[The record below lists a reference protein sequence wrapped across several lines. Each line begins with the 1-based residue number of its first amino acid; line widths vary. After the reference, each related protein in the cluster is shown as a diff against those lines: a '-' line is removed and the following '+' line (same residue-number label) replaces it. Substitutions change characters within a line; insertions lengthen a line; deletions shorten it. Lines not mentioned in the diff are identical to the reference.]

1 MELKKFN
8 KVLVANRG
16 EIAIRIFRACSELGI
31 KSVGI
36 YSKED
41 KYALFRTK
49 ADESYLIGE
58 DKGPIDA
65 YLDIDSIIDLAKRK
79 NVDAIHPGYGFLSEN
94 PDFVR
99 KCEENGI
106 TFIGPSADIMNM
118 MGDKINSKKIAKEV
132 EVPTIPGIEESV
144 KNYMDAKAIAKS
156 IGYPIM
162 LKASNGGGG
171 RGMRVVYKEEDLEI
185 EYETA
190 CSESKK
196 AFGKDIIFIE
206 KYIAHPKHIEV
217 QILGD
222 KYGNI
227 VHLYERDCSVQRRHQ
242 KIIEYAPA
250 FSLEDSIRERICS
263 DAIKIAKHVGYVNA
277 GTLEFLVDESGEHY
291 FIEMN
296 PRIQVEHTI
305 TEMITGIDIVQS
317 QILIAQGYRLDSDE
331 INIKSQDDIEI
342 RGYSIQCRITT
353 EDPKNKFMPDTGKIQ
368 VYRTGSG
375 FGIRL
380 DGGNGFTG
388 SNISPYY
395 DSLLVKT
402 ISWDRTFKGA
412 INKTIRSIKEFRVRG
427 VKTNIGFLVN
437 VLNNP
442 IFKEGR
448 CSTKFIDE
456 NPDLFDIRESKD
468 RGTKLLQFIGNV
480 VVNENKCEEKPSF
493 DKLYVPKC
501 NHKIETKEGSR
512 ELFNRLGKK
521 EYIENIKNEKKLLLT
536 DTTMR
541 DAHQS
546 LLATRLRTYDLLQ
559 VAEPTNQ
566 YMKDLFS
573 LEMWGG
579 ATYDVAYRFLKE
591 SPWIRLQK
599 LREKIPH
606 IMFQM
611 LFRASNGVGYKNYP
625 DNVVQEFIKESANQG
640 IDIFRIFDSLNWVEN
655 MKPSISAA
663 LETGK
668 IVEATMCYTGDILD
682 PSKTKYNLEY
692 YIRMAQ
698 ELESLG
704 ADIICIKD
712 MAGLLKPYAAYA
724 LVKELKQNV
733 NAPIH
738 LHTHDTSGNGIATCL
753 MASKAGVDIVDGAL
767 ETMAGLTSQP
777 SLNAIVEALKNTE
790 RDTKIDLYGFEEV
803 GSYYRDLRKVYEK
816 FESDLKNPCAEI
828 YKYEIPGGQYTNL
841 KPQADSLGLVNR
853 FDEVKVKYKEANDI
867 LGDIIKV
874 TPSSKVVGD
883 LAIFMTKNNL
893 TKDNIIEEGEKLSFP
908 DSVLDY
914 CRGMIGQP
922 EGGIPKDIQRVVLKG
937 EKAIDVRPGLLIP
950 KEDFGK
956 IKSYLDE
963 KFNMNTNIRNAL
975 SYALYPNV
983 YEDYLK
989 HLQAY
994 NDISKLESHVYFY
1007 GLNKGEEC
1015 EVEIEEGK
1023 VLTIKLTDIGD
1034 VKENG
1039 YRTVCFE
1046 LNGMI
1051 REVEIK
1057 DRNFSG
1063 NIKDIVK
1070 ADMNDPLQVGAS
1082 IPGKVVKILV
1092 KENDLVKQNQPL
1104 MIIEAMK
1111 METIIVSKIDGTIK
1125 SIKVAKDDLVGDK
1138 QLLMTMKD
1146 IASREEEQSNLL
1158 ATAEE

>member
-1 MELKKFN
+1 MLKKIN
-8 KVLVANRG
+8 KILVANRG

-31 KSVGI
+31 KSVCI

-41 KYALFRTK
+41 KYSLFRTK

-65 YLDIDSIIDLAKRK
+65 YLDIDAIIKLAKEK

-94 PDFVR
+94 PEFVR

-106 TFIGPSADIMNM
+106 IFIGPSADIMNM
-118 MGDKINSKKIAKEV
+118 MGDKINSKQIAKNV
-132 EVPTIPGIEESV
+132 SVPTIPGIDKPIKSIEE
-144 KNYMDAKAIAKS
+144 AKEIAS
-156 IGYPIM
+156 QIGYPIM

-171 RGMRVVYKEEDLEI
+171 RGMRVVYDENNLGI

-196 AFGKDIIFIE
+196 AFGEDIIFIE
-206 KYIAHPKHIEV
+206 KFIVNPKHIEV

-222 KYGNI
+222 MYGNI

-250 FSLEDSIRERICS
+250 FSLSTQLREKICKC
-263 DAIKIAKHVGYVNA
+263 AVKIAKHVGYVNA
-277 GTLEFLVDESGEHY
+277 GTLEFLVDENENFY

-296 PRIQVEHTI
+296 PRVQVEHTV

-317 QILIAQGYRLDSDE
+317 QILIAQGHRLDGEE
-331 INIKSQDDIEI
+331 INIKNQEDIQI

-353 EDPKNKFMPDTGKIQ
+353 EDPKNNFMPDTGKVQ

-388 SNISPYY
+388 STISPYY

-412 INKTIRSIKEFRVRG
+412 INKTIRSIKELRIRG
-427 VKTNIGFLVN
+427 VKTNVGFLIN
-437 VLNNP
+437 VLNNK
-442 IFKEGR
+442 IFADGK

-456 NPDLFDIRESKD
+456 NPDLFDIKESKD
-468 RGTKLLQFIGNV
+468 RGTKLLQFIGNTI
-480 VVNENKCEEKPSF
+480 VNENKCSKKPKF
-493 DKLYVPKC
+493 QTIYTPKLEDSIV
-501 NHKIETKEGSR
+501 NKEGSR
-512 ELFNRLGKK
+512 DLFNKLGKK
-521 EYIENIKNEKKLLLT
+521 KYIDTIKNEKKLLIT

-546 LLATRLRTYDLLQ
+546 LLATRLRSYDLLK
-559 VAEPTNQ
+559 VAKPTNE

-591 SPWIRLQK
+591 SPWLRLEK
-599 LREKIPH
+599 LREEIPN

-625 DNVVQEFIKESANQG
+625 DNVIKEFLKESSNKG

-655 MKPSISAA
+655 MKPSIYTA

-668 IVEATMCYTGDILD
+668 IVESTICYTGDILD
-682 PSKTKYNLEY
+682 PSKSKYNLEY
-692 YIRMAQ
+692 YINMAKQ
-698 ELESLG
+698 LEELGS
-704 ADIICIKD
+704 DIICIKD
-712 MAGLLKPYAAYA
+712 MAGLLKPYAAYK
-724 LVKELKQNV
+724 LIKELKLHV
-733 NAPIH
+733 DAPIH
-738 LHTHDTSGNGIATCL
+738 LHTHDTSGNGVATIL
-753 MASKAGVDIVDGAL
+753 MASEAGVDIVDTAL
-767 ETMAGLTSQP
+767 ETMSSLTSQP

-790 RDTKIDLYGFEEV
+790 RDTKIDLYGYEEL
-803 GSYYRDLRKVYEK
+803 GNYYKDLRKVYSK
-816 FESDLKNPCAEI
+816 FESDLNNPSAEI

-841 KPQADSLGLVNR
+841 KPQADSLGLSDK
-853 FDEVKVKYKEANDI
+853 FDQVKEKYKESNDI
-867 LGDIIKV
+867 LGNIIKV

-883 LAIFMTKNNL
+883 LAIFMVKNKLDKNNIL
-893 TKDNIIEEGEKLSFP
+893 IEGNNLAFP
-908 DSVLDY
+908 DSVVDY
-914 CRGMIGQP
+914 CKGMIGQP
-922 EGGIPKDIQRVVLKG
+922 EGGIPNDIQEIVLKG
-937 EKAIDVRPGLLIP
+937 DKPITTRPGTLI
-950 KEDFGK
+950 ENENFES
-956 IKSYLDE
+956 IKRYLDE
-963 KFNMNTNIRNAL
+963 KFKMDSNIRNIL
-975 SYALYPNV
+975 SYTLYPKV

-989 HLQAY
+989 HLQLY

-1007 GLNKGEEC
+1007 GLSTGEEC

-1023 VLTIKLTDIGD
+1023 VLTIKLIEIGD
-1034 VKENG
+1034 VKEDG
-1039 YRTVCFE
+1039 TRTLSFE
-1046 LNGMI
+1046 LNGMMRDI
-1051 REVEIK
+1051 EIK
-1057 DRNFSG
+1057 DNNYCS

-1070 ADMNDPLQVGAS
+1070 ADMNNPLQIGAS
-1082 IPGKVVKILV
+1082 IPGKVVKVLV
-1092 KENDLVKQNQPL
+1092 KENQSVKKNEPII
-1104 MIIEAMK
+1104 IIEAMK
-1111 METIIVSKIDGTIK
+1111 METVI
-1125 SIKVAKDDLVGDK
+1125 VAKTDGIIKDILVKQDELVKDK
-1138 QLLMTMKD
+1138 QLLVEMK
-1146 IASREEEQSNLL
+1146 
-1158 ATAEE
+1158 

>member
-1 MELKKFN
+1 MLNKIN

-41 KYALFRTK
+41 KYSLFRTK

-65 YLDIDSIIDLAKRK
+65 YLDMDSIIELAKK
-79 NVDAIHPGYGFLSEN
+79 KKVDAIHPGYGFLSEN
-94 PDFVR
+94 PEFVR

-106 TFIGPSADIMNM
+106 IFIGPSAKIMNM
-118 MGDKINSKKIAKEV
+118 MGDKINSKQIAKEAK
-132 EVPTIPGIEESV
+132 VPTIPGIDKPIKTVE
-144 KNYMDAKAIAKS
+144 DAKDIARK

-171 RGMRVVYKEEDLEI
+171 RGMRVVYDENNLKL

-196 AFGKDIIFIE
+196 AFGEDIIFIE
-206 KYIAHPKHIEV
+206 KYIPNPKHIEV

-222 KYGNI
+222 MHGNI

-250 FSLEDSIRERICS
+250 FSLSDNLREKICN
-263 DAIKIAKHVGYVNA
+263 DAVKIAKHVGYVNA
-277 GTLEFLVDESGEHY
+277 GTLEFLVDSNENFY

-296 PRIQVEHTI
+296 PRVQVEHTV

-317 QILIAQGYRLDSDE
+317 QILIAQGYKLEDE
-331 INIKSQDDIEI
+331 QINIKSQDDIEV

-353 EDPKNKFMPDTGKIQ
+353 EDPKNNFMPDTGKIQ

-388 SNISPYY
+388 STISPYY

-412 INKTIRSIKEFRVRG
+412 INKTIRSIKELRIRG
-427 VKTNIGFLVN
+427 VKTNVGFLIN

-442 IFKEGR
+442 IFTQGK

-456 NPDLFDIRESKD
+456 NPNLFDITESKD
-468 RGTKLLQFIGNV
+468 RGTKLLQFIGNTI
-480 VVNENKCEEKPSF
+480 VNENKCIEKPQLQSIYTP
-493 DKLYVPKC
+493 KL
-501 NHKIETKEGSR
+501 NESITLNEGSR
-512 ELFNRLGKK
+512 DLFKKLGKEK
-521 EYIENIKNEKKLLLT
+521 YIESVKNEKKLLLT

-546 LLATRLRTYDLLQ
+546 LLATRLRSYDLLK
-559 VAEPTNQ
+559 VAKPTNE

-591 SPWIRLQK
+591 SPWVRLEK
-599 LREKIPH
+599 LREEIPN

-625 DNVVQEFIKESANQG
+625 DNVIKEFLKESANKG

-655 MKPSISAA
+655 MKPSIYTA

-668 IVEATMCYTGDILD
+668 IVESTICYTGDILD
-682 PSKTKYNLEY
+682 TSKSKYNLEY
-692 YIRMAQ
+692 YINMAKKLE
-698 ELESLG
+698 ELGS
-704 ADIICIKD
+704 DIICIKD
-712 MAGLLKPYAAYA
+712 MAGLLKPYAAYK
-724 LVKELKQNV
+724 LVKELKENV
-733 NAPIH
+733 NTPIH
-738 LHTHDTSGNGIATCL
+738 LHTHDTSGNGVATCL
-753 MASKAGVDIVDGAL
+753 MASEAGVDIVDTSL
-767 ETMAGLTSQP
+767 ETMSGLTSQP
-777 SLNAIVEALKNTE
+777 SLNSIIEALRNTE
-790 RDTKIDLYGFEEV
+790 RDTKINLYGYEEL
-803 GSYYRDLRKVYEK
+803 GSYYKDLRKVYSK
-816 FESDLKNPCAEI
+816 FESDLKNPSAEI

-841 KPQADSLGLVNR
+841 KPQADSLGLSDK
-853 FDEVKVKYKEANDI
+853 FDQVKEKYKESNDI

-883 LAIFMTKNNL
+883 LAIFMVKNQLN
-893 TKDNIIEEGEKLSFP
+893 KENILVEGKNLSFP
-908 DSVLDY
+908 DSVVDY

-922 EGGIPKDIQRVVLKG
+922 EGGIPKNIQDIVLKG
-937 EKAIDVRPGLLIP
+937 ETPIIARPGTLIP
-950 KEDFGK
+950 NEDFK
-956 IKSYLDE
+956 NIKNHLDS
-963 KFNMNTNIRNAL
+963 KFNINSNIRNLL
-975 SYALYPNV
+975 SYTLYPKV

-989 HLQAY
+989 HLQLY

-1007 GLNKGEEC
+1007 GLAIGEEC

-1023 VLTIKLTDIGD
+1023 VLTIKLIELGD
-1034 VKENG
+1034 TKPNG
-1039 YRTVCFE
+1039 TKTLSFE
-1046 LNGMI
+1046 LNGMMRDI
-1051 REVEIK
+1051 EIN
-1057 DRNFSG
+1057 DSNYEG
-1063 NIKDIVK
+1063 NIKDIIR
-1070 ADMNDPLQVGAS
+1070 ADMNNPLQIGAS
-1082 IPGKVVKILV
+1082 IPGKVVKVLV
-1092 KENDLVKQNQPL
+1092 EKNQEVIKNHPL
-1104 MIIEAMK
+1104 IIIEAMK
-1111 METIIVSKIDGTIK
+1111 METVIVSKTDGTIK
-1125 SIKVAKDDLVGDK
+1125 SIHVSQDEVVKDK
-1138 QLLMTMKD
+1138 QLLIEMK
-1146 IASREEEQSNLL
+1146 
-1158 ATAEE
+1158 

>member
-1 MELKKFN
+1 MYIKPKKFN

-65 YLDIDSIIDLAKRK
+65 YLDIDGIIHLAKKK

-94 PDFVR
+94 PEFVR
-99 KCEENGI
+99 KCEENDI
-106 TFIGPSADIMNM
+106 VFIGPSADIMNM
-118 MGDKINSKKIAKEV
+118 MGDKINSKKIATEV
-132 EVPTIPGIEESV
+132 NVPTIPGINHPIRDYEEA
-144 KNYMDAKAIAKS
+144 KNIARE

-171 RGMRVVYKEEDLEI
+171 RGMRIVYEEGSLEI
-185 EYETA
+185 EYQTA

-206 KYIAHPKHIEV
+206 KYISNPKHIEV
-217 QILGD
+217 QVLGD
-222 KYGNI
+222 RYGNI
-227 VHLYERDCSVQRRHQ
+227 VHLHERDCSVQRRHQ

-250 FSLEDSIRERICS
+250 FSLEEDIRKRICD
-263 DAIKIAKHVGYVNA
+263 DAVKIAKHVGYINA
-277 GTLEFLVDESGEHY
+277 GTLEFLVDDTGNYY

-296 PRIQVEHTI
+296 PRIQVEHTV

-317 QILIAQGYRLDSDE
+317 QILIAQGYSLDSKE
-331 INIKSQDDIEI
+331 VNIKSQEDIQI

-353 EDPKNKFMPDTGKIQ
+353 EDPKNNFMPDTGKIQ

-402 ISWDRTFKGA
+402 ISWDRTFVGA
-412 INKTIRSIKEFRVRG
+412 INKTIRSIKELRIRG
-427 VKTNIGFLVN
+427 VKTNIGFLIN
-437 VLNNP
+437 VLNSP
-442 IFKEGR
+442 IFKEGK

-456 NPDLFDIRESKD
+456 NPNLFKIAESKD

-480 VVNENKCEEKPSF
+480 MINENKCEEKKSF
-493 DKLYVPKC
+493 DEIYMPKY
-501 NHKIETKEGSR
+501 NKGNLITDGSR
-512 ELFNRLGKK
+512 DLFNKLGK
-521 EYIENIKNEKKLLLT
+521 EQYIEKIKNEKKLLLT

-546 LLATRLRTYDLLQ
+546 LLATRFRTYDLIK
-559 VAEPTNQ
+559 VAEATNQ

-599 LREKIPH
+599 LREKIPN

-625 DNVVQEFIKESANQG
+625 DNVVEEFIKQSAEQG
-640 IDIFRIFDSLNWVEN
+640 IDIFRISDSLNWIEN
-655 MKPSISAA
+655 MKPSINAA

-668 IVEATMCYTGDILD
+668 IVEGSMCYTGDILD
-682 PSKTKYNLEY
+682 TSKSKYNLEY

-698 ELESLG
+698 QLESLG
-704 ADIICIKD
+704 VDIICIKD
-712 MAGLLKPYAAYA
+712 MAGLLKPYAAYK
-724 LVKELKQNV
+724 LVSELKKNV
-733 NAPIH
+733 SLPIH

-753 MASKAGVDIVDGAL
+753 MASEAGVDIVDGAL

-777 SLNAIVEALKNTE
+777 SLNAIVESLKSTE
-790 RDTKIDLYGFEEV
+790 RDTQIDLYGFNEI
-803 GSYYRDLRKVYEK
+803 GNYYKDLRKLYEK
-816 FESDLKNPCAEI
+816 FESDLKNPCTEI

-841 KPQADSLGLVNR
+841 KPQADSLGLVNK
-853 FDEVKVKYKEANDI
+853 FSDVKEKYKEANDI

-893 TKDNIIEEGEKLSFP
+893 TRDNILKEGEKLSFP
-908 DSVLDY
+908 DSVVDY
-914 CRGMIGQP
+914 CRGTIGQP
-922 EGGIPKDIQRVVLKG
+922 EGGIPKDIQQVVLKG
-937 EKAIDVRPGLLIP
+937 EKPIDLRPGLLIQD
-950 KEDFGK
+950 EDFYK
-956 IKSYLDE
+956 IKIYLDN
-963 KFNMNTNIRNAL
+963 KFNMNSNMRNIL
-975 SYALYPNV
+975 SYAMYPSV

-989 HLQAY
+989 HLQEY
-994 NDISKLESHVYFY
+994 NDISKLESHIYFY
-1007 GLNKGEEC
+1007 GLKKGEEC

-1023 VLTIKLTDIGD
+1023 ILTIKLIDID
-1034 VKENG
+1034 DTKENG
-1039 YRTVCFE
+1039 YRTVTFE

-1051 REVEIK
+1051 REVEIRDK
-1057 DRNFSG
+1057 NYCG

-1070 ADMNDPLQVGAS
+1070 ADMNNPLQVGAS

-1092 KENDLVKQNQPL
+1092 QENDVVKQNQPL
-1104 MIIEAMK
+1104 IIIEAMK
-1111 METIIVSKIDGTIK
+1111 METIIVAKSDGKIK
-1125 SIKVAKDDLVGDK
+1125 SIKVSQDEIVSDK
-1138 QLLMTMKD
+1138 QLLLVM
-1146 IASREEEQSNLL
+1146 E
-1158 ATAEE
+1158 

>member
-1 MELKKFN
+1 MYIKPKKFN

-65 YLDIDSIIDLAKRK
+65 YLDIDGIIDLAKKK

-94 PDFVR
+94 PEFVR
-99 KCEENGI
+99 KCEENDI
-106 TFIGPSADIMNM
+106 VFIGPSADIMNM
-118 MGDKINSKKIAKEV
+118 MGDKINSKKIATEV
-132 EVPTIPGIEESV
+132 NVPTIPGINHPIRDYEEA
-144 KNYMDAKAIAKS
+144 KNIARK

-171 RGMRVVYKEEDLEI
+171 RGMRIVYEEGSLEI
-185 EYETA
+185 EYQTA

-206 KYIAHPKHIEV
+206 KYISNPKHIEV
-217 QILGD
+217 QVLGD
-222 KYGNI
+222 RYGNI

-250 FSLEDSIRERICS
+250 FSLEEDIRKRICD
-263 DAIKIAKHVGYVNA
+263 DAVKIAKHVGYINA
-277 GTLEFLVDESGEHY
+277 GTLEFLVDDTGNYY

-296 PRIQVEHTI
+296 PRIQVEHTV

-317 QILIAQGYRLDSDE
+317 QILIAQGYSLDSKE
-331 INIKSQDDIEI
+331 VNIKSQEDIQI

-353 EDPKNKFMPDTGKIQ
+353 EDPKNNFMPDTGKIQ

-402 ISWDRTFKGA
+402 ISWDRTFVGA
-412 INKTIRSIKEFRVRG
+412 INKTIRSIKELRIRG
-427 VKTNIGFLVN
+427 VKTNIGFLIN

-442 IFKEGR
+442 IFKEGK

-456 NPDLFDIRESKD
+456 NPNLFKIAESKD

-480 VVNENKCEEKPSF
+480 MINENKCEEKKSF
-493 DKLYVPKC
+493 DEIYMPKY
-501 NHKIETKEGSR
+501 NKGNLITDGSR
-512 ELFNRLGKK
+512 DLFNKLGK
-521 EYIENIKNEKKLLLT
+521 EQYIEKIKNEKKLLLT

-546 LLATRLRTYDLLQ
+546 LLATRFRTYDLIK
-559 VAEPTNQ
+559 VAEATNQ
-566 YMKDLFS
+566 YMKNLFS

-599 LREKIPH
+599 LREKIPN

-625 DNVVQEFIKESANQG
+625 DNVVEEFIKQSAEQG
-640 IDIFRIFDSLNWVEN
+640 IDIFRIFDSLNWIEN
-655 MKPSISAA
+655 MKPSINAA

-668 IVEATMCYTGDILD
+668 IVEGSMCYTGDILD
-682 PSKTKYNLEY
+682 TSKSKYNLDY

-704 ADIICIKD
+704 VDIICIKD
-712 MAGLLKPYAAYA
+712 MAGLLKPYAAYK
-724 LVKELKQNV
+724 LVSELKKTV
-733 NAPIH
+733 SLPIH

-753 MASKAGVDIVDGAL
+753 MASEAGVDMVDGAL

-777 SLNAIVEALKNTE
+777 SLNAIVESLKSTE
-790 RDTKIDLYGFEEV
+790 RDTHIDLYGFNEI
-803 GSYYRDLRKVYEK
+803 GNYYKDLRKLYEK
-816 FESDLKNPCAEI
+816 FESDLKNPCTEI
-828 YKYEIPGGQYTNL
+828 YRYEIPGGQYTNL
-841 KPQADSLGLVNR
+841 KPQADSLGLVNK
-853 FDEVKVKYKEANDI
+853 FSDVKEKYKEANDI

-893 TKDNIIEEGEKLSFP
+893 TRDNILKEGENLSFP
-908 DSVLDY
+908 DSVVDY
-914 CRGMIGQP
+914 CKGMIGQP
-922 EGGIPKDIQRVVLKG
+922 EGGIPKDIQQVVLKG
-937 EKAIDVRPGLLIP
+937 EKPIDLRPGLLIQD
-950 KEDFGK
+950 EDFYK
-956 IKSYLDE
+956 IKIYLDN
-963 KFNMNTNIRNAL
+963 KFNMNSNMRNIL
-975 SYALYPNV
+975 SYAMYPSV

-989 HLQAY
+989 HLQEY
-994 NDISKLESHVYFY
+994 NDISKLESHIYFY
-1007 GLNKGEEC
+1007 GLKKGEEC

-1023 VLTIKLTDIGD
+1023 ILTIKLIDID
-1034 VKENG
+1034 DTKENG
-1039 YRTVCFE
+1039 YRTVTFE

-1051 REVEIK
+1051 REVEIRDK
-1057 DRNFSG
+1057 NYCG

-1070 ADMNDPLQVGAS
+1070 ADMNNPLQIGAS

-1092 KENDLVKQNQPL
+1092 QENDVVKQNQPL
-1104 MIIEAMK
+1104 IIIEAMK
-1111 METIIVSKIDGTIK
+1111 METIIVAKSDGKIK
-1125 SIKVAKDDLVGDK
+1125 SIKVSQDEIVSDK
-1138 QLLMTMKD
+1138 QLLLVM
-1146 IASREEEQSNLL
+1146 E
-1158 ATAEE
+1158 

>member
-1 MELKKFN
+1 MLKKIN
-8 KVLVANRG
+8 KILVANRG

-41 KYALFRTK
+41 KYSLFRTK

-65 YLDIDSIIDLAKRK
+65 YLDIDGIIELAKSK

-94 PDFVR
+94 PEFVK

-106 TFIGPSADIMNM
+106 IFIGPSAEIMNM
-118 MGDKINSKKIAKEV
+118 MGDKINSKQIAKQAD
-132 EVPTIPGIEESV
+132 VPTIPGVDESIKSIE
-144 KNYMDAKAIAKS
+144 KAKEIANK

-171 RGMRVVYKEEDLEI
+171 RGMRIVYSEDSLNI

-190 CSESKK
+190 CSESRK
-196 AFGKDIIFIE
+196 AFGEDIIFIE
-206 KYIAHPKHIEV
+206 KYIPNPKHIEV

-222 KYGNI
+222 KFGNI

-250 FSLEDSIRERICS
+250 FSLSDKLREQICTN
-263 DAIKIAKHVGYVNA
+263 AVKIAKHVGYVNA
-277 GTLEFLVDESGEHY
+277 GTLEFLVDENENFY

-296 PRIQVEHTI
+296 PRVQVEHTV

-317 QILIAQGYRLDSDE
+317 QILIAQGFKLEDE
-331 INIKSQDDIEI
+331 PINIKSQEDIQV

-353 EDPKNKFMPDTGKIQ
+353 EDPKNNFMPDTGKIQ

-388 SNISPYY
+388 STISPYY

-412 INKTIRSIKEFRVRG
+412 INKTVRSIKELRIRG

-442 IFKEGR
+442 IFSQGN

-456 NPDLFDIRESKD
+456 NPDLFEIKESKD
-468 RGTKLLQFIGNV
+468 RGTKLLQFIGNTI
-480 VVNENKCEEKPSF
+480 VNENKCSEKPEFQTIYNPKSSNTFSPNEGSKILF
-493 DKLYVPKC
+493 DKL
-501 NHKIETKEGSR
+501 
-512 ELFNRLGKK
+512 GKK
-521 EYIENIKNEKKLLLT
+521 DYLESIKKEKKLLLT

-546 LLATRLRTYDLLQ
+546 LLATRLRSYDLLKVSQ
-559 VAEPTNQ
+559 QTSEH
-566 YMKDLFS
+566 MKDLFS

-591 SPWIRLQK
+591 SPWVRLEK
-599 LREKIPH
+599 LREEIPN

-625 DNVVQEFIKESANQG
+625 DNVIKEFLKESANKG
-640 IDIFRIFDSLNWVEN
+640 IDVFRIFDSLNWVEN
-655 MKPSISAA
+655 MKPSIYTA

-668 IVEATMCYTGDILD
+668 IVESTICYTGDILD
-682 PSKTKYNLEY
+682 PNKTKYNLEY
-692 YIRMAQ
+692 YINMARQ
-698 ELESLG
+698 LEELGS
-704 ADIICIKD
+704 DIICIKD
-712 MAGLLKPYAAYA
+712 MAGLLKPYAAYTLIKA
-724 LVKELKQNV
+724 LKENV
-733 NAPIH
+733 NTPIH
-738 LHTHDTSGNGIATCL
+738 LHTHDTSGNGVATCL
-753 MASKAGVDIVDGAL
+753 MASEAGVDIVDGAL

-777 SLNAIVEALKNTE
+777 SLNSIVEALKNTE
-790 RDTKIDLYGFEEV
+790 RDTKIDLYGFEEL
-803 GSYYRDLRKVYEK
+803 GNYYKDLRNVYSK
-816 FESDLKNPCAEI
+816 FESDLKNPSAEI

-841 KPQADSLGLVNR
+841 KPQADSLGLSDK
-853 FDEVKVKYKEANDI
+853 FDQVKEKYKESNEI

-883 LAIFMTKNNL
+883 LAIFMVKNKL
-893 TKDNIIEEGEKLSFP
+893 DKDNIVSEGKNLSFP
-908 DSVLDY
+908 DSVVDY

-922 EGGIPKDIQRVVLKG
+922 EGGIPKDIQKVVLKG
-937 EKAIDVRPGLLIP
+937 EAPITVRPGELIP
-950 KEDFGK
+950 SEDFESVK
-956 IKSYLDE
+956 TYLDE
-963 KFNMNTNIRNAL
+963 KFNMDSNVRNVL
-975 SYALYPNV
+975 SYTLYPNV

-989 HLQAY
+989 HLQLY

-1007 GLNKGEEC
+1007 GLSIGEEC

-1023 VLTIKLTDIGD
+1023 VLTIKLIEIGD
-1034 VKENG
+1034 IKDDGN
-1039 YRTVCFE
+1039 RTLSFE
-1046 LNGMI
+1046 LNGMM
-1051 REVEIK
+1051 RDVEVN
-1057 DRNFSG
+1057 DTHYSS
-1063 NIKDIVK
+1063 NIKDILK
-1070 ADMNDPLQVGAS
+1070 ADMNNPLQIGAS
-1082 IPGKVVKILV
+1082 IPGKVVNILV
-1092 KENDLVKQNQPL
+1092 KENEEVKENQPL
-1104 MIIEAMK
+1104 IVIEAMK
-1111 METIIVSKIDGTIK
+1111 METVIVAKTSGCVK
-1125 SIKVAKDDLVGDK
+1125 SIYVSQDEMVKDK
-1138 QLLMTMKD
+1138 QLLIDMK
-1146 IASREEEQSNLL
+1146 
-1158 ATAEE
+1158 

>member
-1 MELKKFN
+1 MFKKFN
-8 KVLVANRG
+8 KILVANRG

-41 KYALFRTK
+41 KYSLFRTK

-65 YLDIDSIIDLAKRK
+65 YLDIDSIIELAKKK

-94 PDFVR
+94 PEFVK
-99 KCEENGI
+99 KCEKNGI

-118 MGDKINSKKIAKEV
+118 MGDKINSKRIAKEV
-132 EVPTIPGIEESV
+132 DVATIPGIDEPIKDV
-144 KNYMDAKAIAKS
+144 KRAKEIAKE

-171 RGMRVVYKEEDLEI
+171 RGMRVVYNESDLSI

-196 AFGKDIIFIE
+196 AFGEDMIFIE
-206 KYIAHPKHIEV
+206 KYIANPKHIEV

-242 KIIEYAPA
+242 KIIEYSPA
-250 FSLEDSIRERICS
+250 FSLGDKLRENICN
-263 DAIKIAKHVGYVNA
+263 DAVKIAKHVGYINA
-277 GTLEFLVDESGEHY
+277 GTLEFLVDDSGEYY

-296 PRIQVEHTI
+296 PRVQVEHTV
-305 TEMITGIDIVQS
+305 TEMVTGIDIVQS

-331 INIKSQDDIEI
+331 INIKSQEDVKL

-353 EDPKNKFMPDTGKIQ
+353 EDPKNRFMPDTGKIQ

-380 DGGNGFTG
+380 DGGNGFAG
-388 SNISPYY
+388 ANISPYY

-442 IFKEGR
+442 IFVEGK
-448 CSTKFIDE
+448 CSTRFIDI
-456 NPDLFDIRESKD
+456 NPELFDIRESKD
-468 RGTKLLQFIGNV
+468 RGTKLLQFIGNT
-480 VVNENKCEEKPSF
+480 VVNENKCEDKPSF
-493 DKLYVPKC
+493 DSIYQPKI
-501 NHKIETKEGSR
+501 NKDIILNEGSR
-512 ELFNRLGKK
+512 DLFNRLGKEK
-521 EYIENIKNEKKLLLT
+521 YMESIKNEKKLLLT

-546 LLATRLRTYDLLQ
+546 LLATRLRTYDLLK
-559 VAEPTNQ
+559 VAKPTNE

-573 LEMWGG
+573 IEMWGG

-599 LREKIPH
+599 LREEIPS
-606 IMFQM
+606 ILFQM

-625 DNVVQEFIKESANQG
+625 DNVIEEFIKQSAEQG
-640 IDIFRIFDSLNWVEN
+640 IDVFRIFDSLNWVEN
-655 MKPSISAA
+655 MKPSISTA

-668 IVEATMCYTGDILD
+668 IVEASICYTGDILD
-682 PSKTKYNLEY
+682 PTKNKYNLEY
-692 YIRMAQ
+692 YIRMAK
-698 ELESLG
+698 ELEELG
-704 ADIICIKD
+704 TDIICIKD
-712 MAGLLKPYAAYA
+712 MAGLLKPYSAYT
-724 LVKELKQNV
+724 LIKELKNNV
-733 NAPIH
+733 NTPIH

-753 MASKAGVDIVDGAL
+753 MASEAGVDIVDGAL

-790 RDTKIDLYGFEEV
+790 RDTQINLYGYEEI
-803 GSYYRDLRKVYEK
+803 GNYYKDLRKIYSR
-816 FESDLKNPCAEI
+816 FESDLSNPSAEI

-841 KPQADSLGLVNR
+841 KPQADSLGLSNK
-853 FDEVKVKYKEANDI
+853 FDEVKEKYKEANEI

-883 LAIFMTKNNL
+883 LAIFMVKNKLDKN
-893 TKDNIIEEGEKLSFP
+893 NIIEEGKKLSFP

-914 CRGMIGQP
+914 CKGMIGQP
-922 EGGIPKDIQRVVLKG
+922 EGGIPKDIQKVVLKG
-937 EKAIDVRPGLLIP
+937 DIPIEERPGKLIP
-950 KEDFGK
+950 KEDFES
-956 IKSYLDE
+956 IKAHLD
-963 KFNMNTNIRNAL
+963 KRFKMNTNIRNIL
-975 SYALYPNV
+975 SYTLYPKV

-989 HLQAY
+989 HLQLY
-994 NDISKLESHVYFY
+994 NDISKLDSHVFFH

-1023 VLTIKLTDIGD
+1023 ILTIKLVDIGD

-1039 YRTVCFE
+1039 NRTVSFE
-1046 LNGMI
+1046 LNGMMRDI
-1051 REVEIK
+1051 DIK
-1057 DRNFSG
+1057 DNNYSG
-1063 NIKDIVK
+1063 NIKDIIK
-1070 ADMNDPLQVGAS
+1070 ADMNDPMQIGAS

-1092 KENDLVKQNQPL
+1092 KEDDEVKQNQP
-1104 MIIEAMK
+1104 MIIIEAMK
-1111 METIIVSKIDGTIK
+1111 METIIVAKADGIVK
-1125 SIKVAKDDLVGDK
+1125 SIKVEEGELVRDK
-1138 QLLMTMKD
+1138 QLLITMKD
-1146 IASREEEQSNLL
+1146 K
-1158 ATAEE
+1158 

>member
-1 MELKKFN
+1 MLKKIN
-8 KVLVANRG
+8 KILVANRG

-31 KSVGI
+31 KSVCI

-41 KYALFRTK
+41 KYSLFRTK

-65 YLDIDSIIDLAKRK
+65 YLDIDAIIKLAKEK

-94 PDFVR
+94 PEFVR

-106 TFIGPSADIMNM
+106 IFIGPSADIMNM
-118 MGDKINSKKIAKEV
+118 MGDKINSKQIAKNV
-132 EVPTIPGIEESV
+132 SVPTIPGIDKPIKSIEE
-144 KNYMDAKAIAKS
+144 AKEIAS
-156 IGYPIM
+156 QIGYPIM

-171 RGMRVVYKEEDLEI
+171 RGMRVVYDENNLGI

-196 AFGKDIIFIE
+196 AFGEDIIFIE
-206 KYIAHPKHIEV
+206 KFIVNPKHIEV

-222 KYGNI
+222 MYGNI

-250 FSLEDSIRERICS
+250 FSLSTQLREKICKC
-263 DAIKIAKHVGYVNA
+263 AVKIAKHVGYVNA
-277 GTLEFLVDESGEHY
+277 GTLEFLVDENENFY

-296 PRIQVEHTI
+296 PRVQVEHTV

-317 QILIAQGYRLDSDE
+317 QILIAQGHRLDDE
-331 INIKSQDDIEI
+331 QINIKNQEDIQI

-353 EDPKNKFMPDTGKIQ
+353 EDPKNNFMPDTGKVQ

-388 SNISPYY
+388 STISPYY

-412 INKTIRSIKEFRVRG
+412 INKTIRSIKELRIRG
-427 VKTNIGFLVN
+427 VKTNVGFLIN
-437 VLNNP
+437 VLNNK
-442 IFKEGR
+442 IFADGK

-456 NPDLFDIRESKD
+456 NPDLFDIKESKD
-468 RGTKLLQFIGNV
+468 RGTKLLQFIGNTI
-480 VVNENKCEEKPSF
+480 VNENKCSKKPKF
-493 DKLYVPKC
+493 QTIYTPKLEDSIV
-501 NHKIETKEGSR
+501 NKEGSR
-512 ELFNRLGKK
+512 DLFNKLGKK
-521 EYIENIKNEKKLLLT
+521 KYIDTIKNEKKLLIT

-546 LLATRLRTYDLLQ
+546 LLATRLRSYDLLK
-559 VAEPTNQ
+559 VAKPTNE

-591 SPWIRLQK
+591 SPWLRLEK
-599 LREKIPH
+599 LREEIPN

-625 DNVVQEFIKESANQG
+625 DNVIKEFLKESSNKG

-655 MKPSISAA
+655 MKPSIYTA

-668 IVEATMCYTGDILD
+668 IVESTICYTGDILD
-682 PSKTKYNLEY
+682 PSKSKYNLEY
-692 YIRMAQ
+692 YINMAKQ
-698 ELESLG
+698 LEELGS
-704 ADIICIKD
+704 DIICIKD
-712 MAGLLKPYAAYA
+712 MAGLLKPYAAYK
-724 LVKELKQNV
+724 LIKELKLHV
-733 NAPIH
+733 DAPIH
-738 LHTHDTSGNGIATCL
+738 LHTHDTSGNGVATIL
-753 MASKAGVDIVDGAL
+753 MASEAGVDIVDTAL
-767 ETMAGLTSQP
+767 ETMSSLTSQP

-790 RDTKIDLYGFEEV
+790 RDTKIDLYGYEEL
-803 GSYYRDLRKVYEK
+803 GNYYKDLRKVYSK
-816 FESDLKNPCAEI
+816 FESDLNNPSAEI

-841 KPQADSLGLVNR
+841 KPQADSLGLSDK
-853 FDEVKVKYKEANDI
+853 FDQVKEKYKESNDI
-867 LGDIIKV
+867 LGNIIKV

-883 LAIFMTKNNL
+883 LAIFMVKNKLDKNNIL
-893 TKDNIIEEGEKLSFP
+893 IEGNNLAFP
-908 DSVLDY
+908 DSVVDY
-914 CRGMIGQP
+914 CKGMIGQP
-922 EGGIPKDIQRVVLKG
+922 EGGIPKDIQEIVLKG
-937 EKAIDVRPGLLIP
+937 DKPITTRPGTLI
-950 KEDFGK
+950 ENENFES
-956 IKSYLDE
+956 IKRYLDE
-963 KFNMNTNIRNAL
+963 KFKMDSNIRNIL
-975 SYALYPNV
+975 SYTLYPKV

-989 HLQAY
+989 HLQLY

-1007 GLNKGEEC
+1007 GLSTGEEC

-1023 VLTIKLTDIGD
+1023 VLTIKLIEIGD

-1039 YRTVCFE
+1039 TRTLSFE
-1046 LNGMI
+1046 LNGMMRDI
-1051 REVEIK
+1051 EIK
-1057 DRNFSG
+1057 DNNYCS

-1070 ADMNDPLQVGAS
+1070 ADMNNPLQIGAS
-1082 IPGKVVKILV
+1082 IPGKVVKVLV
-1092 KENDLVKQNQPL
+1092 KENQSVKKNEPII
-1104 MIIEAMK
+1104 IIEAMK
-1111 METIIVSKIDGTIK
+1111 METVI
-1125 SIKVAKDDLVGDK
+1125 VAKTDGIIKDILVKQDELVKDK
-1138 QLLMTMKD
+1138 QLLVEMK
-1146 IASREEEQSNLL
+1146 
-1158 ATAEE
+1158 

>member
-1 MELKKFN
+1 MLKKIN
-8 KVLVANRG
+8 KILVANRG

-31 KSVGI
+31 KSVCI

-41 KYALFRTK
+41 KYSLFRTK

-65 YLDIDSIIDLAKRK
+65 YLDIDAIIKLAKEK

-94 PDFVR
+94 PEFVR

-106 TFIGPSADIMNM
+106 IFIGPSADIMNM
-118 MGDKINSKKIAKEV
+118 MGDKINSKQIAKNV
-132 EVPTIPGIEESV
+132 SVPTIPGIDKPIKSIEE
-144 KNYMDAKAIAKS
+144 AKEIASK

-171 RGMRVVYKEEDLEI
+171 RGMRVVYDENNLDI

-196 AFGKDIIFIE
+196 AFGEDIIFIE
-206 KYIAHPKHIEV
+206 KFIVNPKHIEV

-222 KYGNI
+222 MYGNI

-250 FSLEDSIRERICS
+250 FSLSNQLREKICKC
-263 DAIKIAKHVGYVNA
+263 AVKIAKHVGYVNA
-277 GTLEFLVDESGEHY
+277 GTLEFLVDENENFY

-296 PRIQVEHTI
+296 PRVQVEHTV

-317 QILIAQGYRLDSDE
+317 QILIAQGHRLDGEE
-331 INIKSQDDIEI
+331 INIKNQEDIQI

-353 EDPKNKFMPDTGKIQ
+353 EDPKNNFMPDTGKVQ

-388 SNISPYY
+388 STISPYY

-412 INKTIRSIKEFRVRG
+412 INKTIRSIKELRIRG
-427 VKTNIGFLVN
+427 VKTNVGFLIN
-437 VLNNP
+437 VLNNK
-442 IFKEGR
+442 IFANGK

-456 NPDLFDIRESKD
+456 NPDLFDIKESKD
-468 RGTKLLQFIGNV
+468 RGTKLLQFIGNT
-480 VVNENKCEEKPSF
+480 VVNENKCSKKPKF
-493 DKLYVPKC
+493 QTIYTPKLEDSIV
-501 NHKIETKEGSR
+501 NKEGSR
-512 ELFNRLGKK
+512 DLFNKLGKK
-521 EYIENIKNEKKLLLT
+521 KYIETIKNEKKLLIT

-546 LLATRLRTYDLLQ
+546 LLATRLRSYDLLK
-559 VAEPTNQ
+559 VAKPTNE
-566 YMKDLFS
+566 YMKDLLS

-591 SPWIRLQK
+591 SPWLRLEK
-599 LREKIPH
+599 LREEIPN

-625 DNVVQEFIKESANQG
+625 DNVIKEFLKESSNKG

-655 MKPSISAA
+655 MKPSIYTA

-668 IVEATMCYTGDILD
+668 IVESTICYTGDILD
-682 PSKTKYNLEY
+682 PSKSKYTLEY
-692 YIRMAQ
+692 YINMAKQ
-698 ELESLG
+698 LEELGS
-704 ADIICIKD
+704 DIICIKD
-712 MAGLLKPYAAYA
+712 MAGLLKPYAAYK
-724 LVKELKQNV
+724 LIKELKTNV
-733 NAPIH
+733 DAPIH
-738 LHTHDTSGNGIATCL
+738 LHTHDTSGNGVATIL
-753 MASKAGVDIVDGAL
+753 MASEAGVDIVDTAL
-767 ETMAGLTSQP
+767 ETMSSLTSQP

-790 RDTKIDLYGFEEV
+790 RDTKIDLYGYEEL
-803 GSYYRDLRKVYEK
+803 GNYYKDLRKVYSK
-816 FESDLKNPCAEI
+816 FESDLSNPSAEI

-841 KPQADSLGLVNR
+841 KPQADSLGLSDK
-853 FDEVKVKYKEANDI
+853 FDQVKEKYKESNDI

-874 TPSSKVVGD
+874 TPSSKVAGD
-883 LAIFMTKNNL
+883 LAIFMVKNKLDKNNIL
-893 TKDNIIEEGEKLSFP
+893 IEGKNLAFP
-908 DSVLDY
+908 DSVVDY
-914 CRGMIGQP
+914 CKGMIGQP
-922 EGGIPKDIQRVVLKG
+922 EGGIPKDIQKIVLKG
-937 EKAIDVRPGLLIP
+937 DKPITTRPGTLIE
-950 KEDFGK
+950 KENFES
-956 IKSYLDE
+956 IKKYLDD
-963 KFNMNTNIRNAL
+963 KFKMDSNIRNIL
-975 SYALYPNV
+975 SYTLYPKV

-989 HLQAY
+989 HLQLY

-1007 GLNKGEEC
+1007 GLSIGEEC

-1023 VLTIKLTDIGD
+1023 VLTIKLIEIGY
-1034 VKENG
+1034 VKEDG
-1039 YRTVCFE
+1039 TRTLSFE
-1046 LNGMI
+1046 LNGMMRDI
-1051 REVEIK
+1051 EIK
-1057 DRNFSG
+1057 DNNYCS

-1070 ADMNDPLQVGAS
+1070 ADMNNPLQIGAS
-1082 IPGKVVKILV
+1082 IPGKVVKVLV
-1092 KENDLVKQNQPL
+1092 KENQSVKKNEPII
-1104 MIIEAMK
+1104 IIEAMK
-1111 METIIVSKIDGTIK
+1111 METVI
-1125 SIKVAKDDLVGDK
+1125 VAKTDGIIKDILVKQDELVKDK
-1138 QLLMTMKD
+1138 QLLVEMK
-1146 IASREEEQSNLL
+1146 
-1158 ATAEE
+1158 

>member
-1 MELKKFN
+1 MLKKIN
-8 KVLVANRG
+8 KILVANRG

-31 KSVGI
+31 KSVCI

-41 KYALFRTK
+41 KYSLFRTK

-65 YLDIDSIIDLAKRK
+65 YLDIDAIIKLAKEK

-94 PDFVR
+94 PEFVR

-106 TFIGPSADIMNM
+106 IFIGPSADIMNM
-118 MGDKINSKKIAKEV
+118 MGDKINSKQIAKNV
-132 EVPTIPGIEESV
+132 SVPTIPGIDKPIKSIEE
-144 KNYMDAKAIAKS
+144 AKEIAS
-156 IGYPIM
+156 QIGYPIM

-171 RGMRVVYKEEDLEI
+171 RGMRVVYDENNLGI

-196 AFGKDIIFIE
+196 AFGEDIIFIE
-206 KYIAHPKHIEV
+206 KFIVNPKHIEV

-222 KYGNI
+222 MYGNI

-250 FSLEDSIRERICS
+250 FSLSTQLREKICKC
-263 DAIKIAKHVGYVNA
+263 AVKIAKHVGYVNA
-277 GTLEFLVDESGEHY
+277 GTLEFLVDENENFY

-296 PRIQVEHTI
+296 PRVQVEHTV

-317 QILIAQGYRLDSDE
+317 QILIAQGHRLDGEE
-331 INIKSQDDIEI
+331 INIKNQEDIQI

-353 EDPKNKFMPDTGKIQ
+353 EDPKNNFMPDTGKVQ

-388 SNISPYY
+388 STISPYY

-412 INKTIRSIKEFRVRG
+412 INKTIRSIKELRIRG
-427 VKTNIGFLVN
+427 VKTNVGFLIN
-437 VLNNP
+437 VLNNK
-442 IFKEGR
+442 IFADGK

-456 NPDLFDIRESKD
+456 NPDLFDIKESKD
-468 RGTKLLQFIGNV
+468 RGTKLLQFIGNTT
-480 VVNENKCEEKPSF
+480 VNENKCSKKPKF
-493 DKLYVPKC
+493 QTIYTPKLEDSIV
-501 NHKIETKEGSR
+501 NKEGSR
-512 ELFNRLGKK
+512 DLFNKLGKK
-521 EYIENIKNEKKLLLT
+521 KYIDTIKNEKKLLIT

-546 LLATRLRTYDLLQ
+546 LLATRLRSYDLLK
-559 VAEPTNQ
+559 VAKPTNE

-591 SPWIRLQK
+591 SPWLRLEK
-599 LREKIPH
+599 LREEIPN

-625 DNVVQEFIKESANQG
+625 DNVIKEFLKESSNKG

-655 MKPSISAA
+655 MKPSIYTA

-668 IVEATMCYTGDILD
+668 IVESTICYTGDILD
-682 PSKTKYNLEY
+682 PSKSKYNLEY
-692 YIRMAQ
+692 YINMAKQ
-698 ELESLG
+698 LEELGS
-704 ADIICIKD
+704 DIICIKD
-712 MAGLLKPYAAYA
+712 MAGLLKPYAAYK
-724 LVKELKQNV
+724 LIKELKLHV
-733 NAPIH
+733 DAPIH
-738 LHTHDTSGNGIATCL
+738 LHTHDTSGNGVATIL
-753 MASKAGVDIVDGAL
+753 MASEAGVDIVDTAL
-767 ETMAGLTSQP
+767 ETISSLTSQP

-790 RDTKIDLYGFEEV
+790 RDTKIDLYGYEEL
-803 GSYYRDLRKVYEK
+803 GNYYKDLRKVYSK
-816 FESDLKNPCAEI
+816 FESDLNNPSAEI

-841 KPQADSLGLVNR
+841 KPQADSLGLSDK
-853 FDEVKVKYKEANDI
+853 FDQVKEKYKESNDI
-867 LGDIIKV
+867 LGNIIKV

-883 LAIFMTKNNL
+883 LAIFMVKNKLDKNNIL
-893 TKDNIIEEGEKLSFP
+893 IEGNNLAFP
-908 DSVLDY
+908 DSVVDY
-914 CRGMIGQP
+914 CKGMIGQP
-922 EGGIPKDIQRVVLKG
+922 EGGIPNDIQEIVLKG
-937 EKAIDVRPGLLIP
+937 DKPITTRPGTLI
-950 KEDFGK
+950 ENENFES
-956 IKSYLDE
+956 IKRYLDE
-963 KFNMNTNIRNAL
+963 KFKMDSNIRNIL
-975 SYALYPNV
+975 SYTLYPKV

-989 HLQAY
+989 HLQLY

-1007 GLNKGEEC
+1007 GLSTGEEC

-1023 VLTIKLTDIGD
+1023 VLTIKLIEIGD
-1034 VKENG
+1034 VKEDG
-1039 YRTVCFE
+1039 TRTLSFE
-1046 LNGMI
+1046 LNGMMRDI
-1051 REVEIK
+1051 EIK
-1057 DRNFSG
+1057 DNNYCS

-1070 ADMNDPLQVGAS
+1070 ADMNNPLQIGAS
-1082 IPGKVVKILV
+1082 IPGKVVKVLV
-1092 KENDLVKQNQPL
+1092 KENQSVKKNEPII
-1104 MIIEAMK
+1104 IIEAMK
-1111 METIIVSKIDGTIK
+1111 METVI
-1125 SIKVAKDDLVGDK
+1125 VAKTDGIIKDILVKQDELVKDK
-1138 QLLMTMKD
+1138 QLLVEMK
-1146 IASREEEQSNLL
+1146 
-1158 ATAEE
+1158 

>member
-1 MELKKFN
+1 MLKKIN
-8 KVLVANRG
+8 KILVANRG

-41 KYALFRTK
+41 KYSLFRTK

-65 YLDIDSIIDLAKRK
+65 YLDIDGIIELAKSK

-94 PDFVR
+94 PEFVK

-106 TFIGPSADIMNM
+106 IFIGPSAEIMNM
-118 MGDKINSKKIAKEV
+118 MGDKINSKQIAKEAN
-132 EVPTIPGIEESV
+132 VPTIPGIDESI
-144 KNYMDAKAIAKS
+144 KNIERAKEIANT

-171 RGMRVVYKEEDLEI
+171 RGMRIVYSEDNLNI

-190 CSESKK
+190 CSESRK
-196 AFGKDIIFIE
+196 AFGEDIIFIE
-206 KYIAHPKHIEV
+206 KYIPNPKHIEV

-222 KYGNI
+222 KFGNI

-250 FSLEDSIRERICS
+250 FSLSDKLREQICTN
-263 DAIKIAKHVGYVNA
+263 AVKIAKHVGYVNA
-277 GTLEFLVDESGEHY
+277 GTLEFLVDENENFY

-296 PRIQVEHTI
+296 PRVQVEHTV

-317 QILIAQGYRLDSDE
+317 QILIAQGYKLEDE
-331 INIKSQDDIEI
+331 PINIKSQEDIQV

-353 EDPKNKFMPDTGKIQ
+353 EDPKNNFMPDTGKIQ

-388 SNISPYY
+388 STISPYY

-412 INKTIRSIKEFRVRG
+412 INKTVRSIKELRIRG

-442 IFKEGR
+442 IFSQGN

-456 NPDLFDIRESKD
+456 NPDLFEIKESKD
-468 RGTKLLQFIGNV
+468 RGTKLLQFIGNTI
-480 VVNENKCEEKPSF
+480 VNENKCSEKPEFQTIYNPKSSNTFAPNEGSKILF
-493 DKLYVPKC
+493 DKL
-501 NHKIETKEGSR
+501 
-512 ELFNRLGKK
+512 GKK
-521 EYIENIKNEKKLLLT
+521 DYLESIKKEKKLLLT

-546 LLATRLRTYDLLQ
+546 LLATRLRSYDLLK
-559 VAEPTNQ
+559 VAKPTSEH
-566 YMKDLFS
+566 MKDLFS

-591 SPWIRLQK
+591 SPWVRLEK
-599 LREKIPH
+599 LREEIPN

-625 DNVVQEFIKESANQG
+625 DNVIKEFLKESANKG
-640 IDIFRIFDSLNWVEN
+640 IDVFRIFDSLNWVEN
-655 MKPSISAA
+655 MKPSIYAA
-663 LETGK
+663 IETGK
-668 IVEATMCYTGDILD
+668 IVESTICYTGDILD
-682 PSKTKYNLEY
+682 PNKTKYNLDY
-692 YIRMAQ
+692 YINMARQ
-698 ELESLG
+698 LEELGS
-704 ADIICIKD
+704 DIICIKD
-712 MAGLLKPYAAYA
+712 MAGLLKPYAAYTLIKA
-724 LVKELKQNV
+724 LKENV
-733 NAPIH
+733 NTPIH
-738 LHTHDTSGNGIATCL
+738 LHTHDTSGNGVATCL
-753 MASKAGVDIVDGAL
+753 MASEAGVDIVDGAI

-777 SLNAIVEALKNTE
+777 SLNSIVEALKNTE
-790 RDTKIDLYGFEEV
+790 RDTKIDLYGFEEL
-803 GSYYRDLRKVYEK
+803 GNYYKDLRNVYSK
-816 FESDLKNPCAEI
+816 FESDLKNPSAEI

-841 KPQADSLGLVNR
+841 KPQADSLGLSDK
-853 FDEVKVKYKEANDI
+853 FDQVKEKYKESNEI

-883 LAIFMTKNNL
+883 LAIFMVKNKL
-893 TKDNIIEEGEKLSFP
+893 DKDNIVSEGKNLSFP
-908 DSVLDY
+908 DSVVDY

-922 EGGIPKDIQRVVLKG
+922 EGGIPKNIQKVVLKG
-937 EKAIDVRPGLLIP
+937 ETPITVRPGELIP
-950 KEDFGK
+950 SEDFESVK
-956 IKSYLDE
+956 KYLDE
-963 KFNMNTNIRNAL
+963 KFSMDSNVRNIL
-975 SYALYPNV
+975 SYTLYPNV

-989 HLQAY
+989 HLQLY

-1007 GLNKGEEC
+1007 GLSIGEEC

-1023 VLTIKLTDIGD
+1023 VLTIKLIEIGD
-1034 VKENG
+1034 IKENG
-1039 YRTVCFE
+1039 NRTLSFE
-1046 LNGMI
+1046 LNGMMRDI
-1051 REVEIK
+1051 EVS
-1057 DRNFSG
+1057 DTHYSS
-1063 NIKDIVK
+1063 NIKDILK
-1070 ADMNDPLQVGAS
+1070 ADMNNPLQIGAS
-1082 IPGKVVKILV
+1082 IPGKVVNILVEENEEV
-1092 KENDLVKQNQPL
+1092 KENQPL
-1104 MIIEAMK
+1104 IVIEAMK
-1111 METIIVSKIDGTIK
+1111 METVIVAKTSRCVK
-1125 SIKVAKDDLVGDK
+1125 SIYVSQDEMVKDK
-1138 QLLMTMKD
+1138 QLLIDMK
-1146 IASREEEQSNLL
+1146 
-1158 ATAEE
+1158 

>member
-1 MELKKFN
+1 MLKKIN
-8 KVLVANRG
+8 KILVANRG

-31 KSVGI
+31 KSVCI

-41 KYALFRTK
+41 KYSLFRTK

-65 YLDIDSIIDLAKRK
+65 YLDIDAIIKLAKEK

-94 PDFVR
+94 PEFVR

-106 TFIGPSADIMNM
+106 IFIGPSADIMNM
-118 MGDKINSKKIAKEV
+118 MGDKINSKQIAKNV
-132 EVPTIPGIEESV
+132 SVPTIPGIDKPIKSIEE
-144 KNYMDAKAIAKS
+144 AKEIAS
-156 IGYPIM
+156 QIGYPIM

-171 RGMRVVYKEEDLEI
+171 RGMRVVYDENNLGI

-196 AFGKDIIFIE
+196 AFGEDIIFIE
-206 KYIAHPKHIEV
+206 KFIVNPKHIEV

-222 KYGNI
+222 MYGNI

-250 FSLEDSIRERICS
+250 FSLSTQLREKICKC
-263 DAIKIAKHVGYVNA
+263 AVKIAKHVGYVNA
-277 GTLEFLVDESGEHY
+277 GTLEFLVDENENFY

-296 PRIQVEHTI
+296 PRVQVEHTV

-317 QILIAQGYRLDSDE
+317 QILIAQGHRLDGEE
-331 INIKSQDDIEI
+331 INIKNQEDIQI

-353 EDPKNKFMPDTGKIQ
+353 EDPKNNFMPDTGKVQ

-388 SNISPYY
+388 STISPYY

-412 INKTIRSIKEFRVRG
+412 INKTIRSIKELRIRG
-427 VKTNIGFLVN
+427 VKTNVGFLIN
-437 VLNNP
+437 VLNNK
-442 IFKEGR
+442 IFADGK

-456 NPDLFDIRESKD
+456 NPDLFDIKESKD
-468 RGTKLLQFIGNV
+468 RGTKLLQFIGNTI
-480 VVNENKCEEKPSF
+480 VNENKCSKKPKF
-493 DKLYVPKC
+493 QTIYTPKLEDSIV
-501 NHKIETKEGSR
+501 NKEGSR
-512 ELFNRLGKK
+512 DLFNKLGKK
-521 EYIENIKNEKKLLLT
+521 KYIDTIKNEKKLLIT

-546 LLATRLRTYDLLQ
+546 LLATRLRSYDLLK
-559 VAEPTNQ
+559 VAKPTNE

-591 SPWIRLQK
+591 SPWLRLEK
-599 LREKIPH
+599 LREEIPN

-625 DNVVQEFIKESANQG
+625 DNVIKEFLKESANKG

-655 MKPSISAA
+655 MKPSIYTA

-668 IVEATMCYTGDILD
+668 IVESTICYTGDILD
-682 PSKTKYNLEY
+682 PSKSKYNLDY
-692 YIRMAQ
+692 YINMAKQ
-698 ELESLG
+698 LEELGS
-704 ADIICIKD
+704 DIICIKD
-712 MAGLLKPYAAYA
+712 MAGLLKPYAAYK
-724 LVKELKQNV
+724 LIKELKANV
-733 NAPIH
+733 DAPIH
-738 LHTHDTSGNGIATCL
+738 LHTHDTSGNGIATIL
-753 MASKAGVDIVDGAL
+753 MASEAGVDIVDTAL
-767 ETMAGLTSQP
+767 ETMSSLTSQP

-790 RDTKIDLYGFEEV
+790 RDTKIDLYGYEEL
-803 GSYYRDLRKVYEK
+803 GNYYKDLRKVYSK
-816 FESDLKNPCAEI
+816 FESDLSNPSAEI

-841 KPQADSLGLVNR
+841 KPQVDSLGLSDK
-853 FDEVKVKYKEANDI
+853 FDQVKEKYKESNDI

-883 LAIFMTKNNL
+883 LAIFMVKNKLDKNNIL
-893 TKDNIIEEGEKLSFP
+893 IEGKNLAFP
-908 DSVLDY
+908 DSVVDY
-914 CRGMIGQP
+914 CKGMIGQP
-922 EGGIPKDIQRVVLKG
+922 EGGIPKDIQKIVLKG
-937 EKAIDVRPGLLIP
+937 DKPITTRPGTLI
-950 KEDFGK
+950 ENENFEN
-956 IKSYLDE
+956 IKKYLDD
-963 KFNMNTNIRNAL
+963 KFKMDSNIRNIL
-975 SYALYPNV
+975 SYTLYPKV

-989 HLQAY
+989 HLQLY

-1007 GLNKGEEC
+1007 GLSTGEEC

-1023 VLTIKLTDIGD
+1023 VLTIKLVEIGD
-1034 VKENG
+1034 VKEDG
-1039 YRTVCFE
+1039 TRTLSFE
-1046 LNGMI
+1046 LNGMMRDI
-1051 REVEIK
+1051 EIK
-1057 DRNFSG
+1057 DNNYCS

-1070 ADMNDPLQVGAS
+1070 ADMNNPLQIGAS
-1082 IPGKVVKILV
+1082 IPGKVVKVLV
-1092 KENDLVKQNQPL
+1092 KENQSVKKNEP
-1104 MIIEAMK
+1104 IIVIEAMK
-1111 METIIVSKIDGTIK
+1111 METVI
-1125 SIKVAKDDLVGDK
+1125 VAKTDGIIKDILVKQDELVKDK
-1138 QLLMTMKD
+1138 QLLVEMK
-1146 IASREEEQSNLL
+1146 
-1158 ATAEE
+1158 

>member
-1 MELKKFN
+1 MLKKIN
-8 KVLVANRG
+8 KILVANRG

-41 KYALFRTK
+41 KYSLFRTK

-65 YLDIDSIIDLAKRK
+65 YLDIDGIIELAKSK

-94 PDFVR
+94 PEFVK

-106 TFIGPSADIMNM
+106 IFIGPSAEIMNM
-118 MGDKINSKKIAKEV
+118 MGDKINSKQIAKQAD
-132 EVPTIPGIEESV
+132 VPTIPGVDESIKSIE
-144 KNYMDAKAIAKS
+144 KAKEIANK

-171 RGMRVVYKEEDLEI
+171 RGMRIVYSEDSLNI

-190 CSESKK
+190 CSESRK
-196 AFGKDIIFIE
+196 AFGEDIIFIE
-206 KYIAHPKHIEV
+206 KYIPNPKHIEV

-222 KYGNI
+222 KFGNI

-250 FSLEDSIRERICS
+250 FSLSDKLREQICTN
-263 DAIKIAKHVGYVNA
+263 AVKIAKHVGYVNA
-277 GTLEFLVDESGEHY
+277 GTLEFLVDENENFY

-296 PRIQVEHTI
+296 PRVQVEHTV

-317 QILIAQGYRLDSDE
+317 QILIAQGFKLEDE
-331 INIKSQDDIEI
+331 PINIKSQEDIQV

-353 EDPKNKFMPDTGKIQ
+353 EDPKNNFMPDTGKIQ

-388 SNISPYY
+388 STISPYY

-412 INKTIRSIKEFRVRG
+412 INKTVRSIKELRIRG

-442 IFKEGR
+442 IFSQGN

-456 NPDLFDIRESKD
+456 NPDLFEIKESKD
-468 RGTKLLQFIGNV
+468 RGTKLLQFIGNTI
-480 VVNENKCEEKPSF
+480 VNENKCSEKPEFQTIYNPKSSNTFSPNEGSKILF
-493 DKLYVPKC
+493 DKL
-501 NHKIETKEGSR
+501 
-512 ELFNRLGKK
+512 GKK
-521 EYIENIKNEKKLLLT
+521 DYLESIKKEKKLLLT

-546 LLATRLRTYDLLQ
+546 LLATRLRSYDLLKVSQ
-559 VAEPTNQ
+559 QTSEH
-566 YMKDLFS
+566 MKDLFS

-591 SPWIRLQK
+591 SPWVRLEK
-599 LREKIPH
+599 LREEIPN

-625 DNVVQEFIKESANQG
+625 DNVIKEFLKESANKG
-640 IDIFRIFDSLNWVEN
+640 IDVFRIFDSLNWVEN
-655 MKPSISAA
+655 MKPSIYTA

-668 IVEATMCYTGDILD
+668 IVESTICYTGDILD
-682 PSKTKYNLEY
+682 PNKTKYNLEY
-692 YIRMAQ
+692 YINMARQ
-698 ELESLG
+698 LEELGS
-704 ADIICIKD
+704 DIICIKD
-712 MAGLLKPYAAYA
+712 MAGLLKPYAAYTLIKA
-724 LVKELKQNV
+724 LKENV
-733 NAPIH
+733 NTPIH
-738 LHTHDTSGNGIATCL
+738 LHTHDTSGNGVATCL
-753 MASKAGVDIVDGAL
+753 MASEAGVDIVDGAL

-777 SLNAIVEALKNTE
+777 SLNSIVEALKNTE
-790 RDTKIDLYGFEEV
+790 RDTKIDLYGFEEL
-803 GSYYRDLRKVYEK
+803 GNYYKDLRNVYSK
-816 FESDLKNPCAEI
+816 FESDLKNPSAEI

-841 KPQADSLGLVNR
+841 KPQADSLGLSDK
-853 FDEVKVKYKEANDI
+853 FDQVKEKYKESNEI

-883 LAIFMTKNNL
+883 LSIFMVKNKL
-893 TKDNIIEEGEKLSFP
+893 DKDNIVSEGKNLSFP
-908 DSVLDY
+908 DSVVDY

-922 EGGIPKDIQRVVLKG
+922 EGGIPKDIQKVVLKG
-937 EKAIDVRPGLLIP
+937 EAPITVRPGELIP
-950 KEDFGK
+950 SEDFESVK
-956 IKSYLDE
+956 TYLDE
-963 KFNMNTNIRNAL
+963 KFNMDSNVRNVL
-975 SYALYPNV
+975 SYTLYPNV

-989 HLQAY
+989 HLQLY

-1007 GLNKGEEC
+1007 GLSIGEEC

-1023 VLTIKLTDIGD
+1023 VLTIKLIEIGD
-1034 VKENG
+1034 IKDDGN
-1039 YRTVCFE
+1039 RTLSFE
-1046 LNGMI
+1046 LNGMM
-1051 REVEIK
+1051 RDVEVN
-1057 DRNFSG
+1057 DTHYSS
-1063 NIKDIVK
+1063 NIKDILK
-1070 ADMNDPLQVGAS
+1070 ADMNNPLQIGAS
-1082 IPGKVVKILV
+1082 IPGKVVNILV
-1092 KENDLVKQNQPL
+1092 KENEEVKENQPL
-1104 MIIEAMK
+1104 IVIEAMK
-1111 METIIVSKIDGTIK
+1111 METVIVAKTSGCVK
-1125 SIKVAKDDLVGDK
+1125 SIYVSQDEMVKDK
-1138 QLLMTMKD
+1138 QLLIDMK
-1146 IASREEEQSNLL
+1146 
-1158 ATAEE
+1158 

>member
-1 MELKKFN
+1 MLKKIN
-8 KVLVANRG
+8 KILVANRG

-31 KSVGI
+31 KSVCV

-41 KYALFRTK
+41 KYSLFRTK

-65 YLDIDSIIDLAKRK
+65 YLDIDSIIKLAKEK

-94 PDFVR
+94 PEFVR
-99 KCEENGI
+99 KCEENKI
-106 TFIGPSADIMNM
+106 IFIGPSADIMNM
-118 MGDKINSKKIAKEV
+118 MGDKINSKQIAKNV
-132 EVPTIPGIEESV
+132 NVPTIPGIDKPIKSIEE
-144 KNYMDAKAIAKS
+144 AKEIAS
-156 IGYPIM
+156 QIGYPIM

-171 RGMRVVYKEEDLEI
+171 RGMRVVYDENNLGI

-196 AFGKDIIFIE
+196 AFGEDIIFIE
-206 KYIAHPKHIEV
+206 KFIANPKHIEV

-222 KYGNI
+222 MYGNI

-250 FSLEDSIRERICS
+250 FSLSTQLREKICKC
-263 DAIKIAKHVGYVNA
+263 AVKIAKHVGYVNA
-277 GTLEFLVDESGEHY
+277 GTLEFLVDENENFY

-296 PRIQVEHTI
+296 PRVQVEHTV

-317 QILIAQGYRLDSDE
+317 QILIAQGHRLDDE
-331 INIKSQDDIEI
+331 QINIKNQEDIQI

-353 EDPKNKFMPDTGKIQ
+353 EDPKNNFMPDTGKVQ

-388 SNISPYY
+388 STISPYY

-412 INKTIRSIKEFRVRG
+412 INKTIRSIKELRIRG
-427 VKTNIGFLVN
+427 VKTNIGFLIN
-437 VLNNP
+437 VLNNK
-442 IFKEGR
+442 IFANGK

-456 NPDLFDIRESKD
+456 NPDLFNIKESKD
-468 RGTKLLQFIGNV
+468 RGTKLLQFIGNTI
-480 VVNENKCEEKPSF
+480 VNENKCSKKPKF
-493 DKLYVPKC
+493 QTIYTPKLEDSII
-501 NHKIETKEGSR
+501 NKEGSKD
-512 ELFNRLGKK
+512 LFNKLGKK
-521 EYIENIKNEKKLLLT
+521 KYIETIKNEKRLLIT

-546 LLATRLRTYDLLQ
+546 LLATRLRSYDLLK
-559 VAEPTNQ
+559 VAKPTNQ

-591 SPWIRLQK
+591 SPWLRLEK
-599 LREKIPH
+599 LREEIPN

-625 DNVVQEFIKESANQG
+625 DNVIKEFLKESADKG

-655 MKPSISAA
+655 MKPSIYTA

-668 IVEATMCYTGDILD
+668 IVESTICYTGDILD
-682 PSKTKYNLEY
+682 PSKSKYNLEY
-692 YIRMAQ
+692 YINMAKQ
-698 ELESLG
+698 LEELGS
-704 ADIICIKD
+704 DIICIKD
-712 MAGLLKPYAAYA
+712 MAGLLKPYAAYK
-724 LVKELKQNV
+724 LIKELKANV
-733 NAPIH
+733 DAPIH
-738 LHTHDTSGNGIATCL
+738 LHTHDTSGNGVATLL
-753 MASKAGVDIVDGAL
+753 MASEAGVDIVDTAL
-767 ETMAGLTSQP
+767 ETMSSLTSQP

-790 RDTKIDLYGFEEV
+790 RDTKIDLYGYEEL
-803 GSYYRDLRKVYEK
+803 GNYYKDLRKVYSK
-816 FESDLKNPCAEI
+816 FESDLSNPSAEI

-841 KPQADSLGLVNR
+841 KPQADSLGLSDK
-853 FDEVKVKYKEANDI
+853 FDQVKEKYKESNDI

-883 LAIFMTKNNL
+883 LAIFMVKNKLDKNNIL
-893 TKDNIIEEGEKLSFP
+893 IEGKNLAFP
-908 DSVLDY
+908 DSVVDY
-914 CRGMIGQP
+914 CKGMIGQP
-922 EGGIPKDIQRVVLKG
+922 EGGIPKDIQKIVLKG
-937 EKAIDVRPGLLIP
+937 DKPITTRPGTLI
-950 KEDFGK
+950 ENENFES
-956 IKSYLDE
+956 IKKYLDD
-963 KFNMNTNIRNAL
+963 KFKMDSNIRNIL
-975 SYALYPNV
+975 SYTLYPKV

-989 HLQAY
+989 HLQLY

-1007 GLNKGEEC
+1007 GLSIGEEC

-1023 VLTIKLTDIGD
+1023 VLTIKLIEIGD
-1034 VKENG
+1034 VKEDG
-1039 YRTVCFE
+1039 TRTLSFE
-1046 LNGMI
+1046 LNGMMRDI
-1051 REVEIK
+1051 EIK
-1057 DRNFSG
+1057 DNNYCS

-1070 ADMNDPLQVGAS
+1070 ADMNNPLQIGAS
-1082 IPGKVVKILV
+1082 IPGKVAKVLV
-1092 KENDLVKQNQPL
+1092 KENQSIKKNEPIIV
-1104 MIIEAMK
+1104 IEAMK
-1111 METIIVSKIDGTIK
+1111 METVI
-1125 SIKVAKDDLVGDK
+1125 VAKTDGIIKNILVKQDELVKDK
-1138 QLLMTMKD
+1138 QLLVEMK
-1146 IASREEEQSNLL
+1146 
-1158 ATAEE
+1158 

>member
-1 MELKKFN
+1 MLN
-8 KVLVANRG
+8 KINKILVANRG

-41 KYALFRTK
+41 KYSLFRTK

-65 YLDIDSIIDLAKRK
+65 YLDIDGIIELAKSK

-94 PDFVR
+94 PEFVK

-106 TFIGPSADIMNM
+106 IFIGPSAEIMNM
-118 MGDKINSKKIAKEV
+118 MGDKINSKQIAKEAN
-132 EVPTIPGIEESV
+132 VPTIPGIDEPIKSIE
-144 KNYMDAKAIAKS
+144 KAKEIANK

-171 RGMRVVYKEEDLEI
+171 RGMRVVYNEDSLGI

-190 CSESKK
+190 CSESRK
-196 AFGKDIIFIE
+196 AFGEDIIFIE
-206 KYIAHPKHIEV
+206 KYIPNPKHIEV

-222 KYGNI
+222 KFGNI

-250 FSLEDSIRERICS
+250 FSLSTTLREQICS
-263 DAIKIAKHVGYVNA
+263 DAVKIAKHVGYVNA
-277 GTLEFLVDESGEHY
+277 GTLEFLVDENEKFY

-296 PRIQVEHTI
+296 PRVQVEHTV

-317 QILIAQGYRLDSDE
+317 QILIAQGCKLEDE
-331 INIKSQDDIEI
+331 PINIKSQEDIQV

-353 EDPKNKFMPDTGKIQ
+353 EDPKNNFMPDTGKIQ

-388 SNISPYY
+388 STISPYY

-412 INKTIRSIKEFRVRG
+412 INKTVRSIKELRIRG

-442 IFKEGR
+442 IFSQGQ

-456 NPDLFDIRESKD
+456 NPELFEIKESKD
-468 RGTKLLQFIGNV
+468 RGTKLLHFIGNTI
-480 VVNENKCEEKPSF
+480 VNENKCSEKPQFEPIYKPKTSDTLYSNEGSKILF
-493 DKLYVPKC
+493 DKL
-501 NHKIETKEGSR
+501 
-512 ELFNRLGKK
+512 GKK
-521 EYIENIKNEKKLLLT
+521 DYIESIKKEKKLLLT

-546 LLATRLRTYDLLQ
+546 LLATRLRSYDLLK
-559 VAEPTNQ
+559 AAKPTSE
-566 YMKDLFS
+566 YMNDLFS

-591 SPWIRLQK
+591 SPWIRLEK
-599 LREKIPH
+599 LRKEIPN

-625 DNVVQEFIKESANQG
+625 DNVIKEFIKESANKG
-640 IDIFRIFDSLNWVEN
+640 IDVFRIFDSLNWVEN
-655 MKPSISAA
+655 MKPSIYTA

-668 IVEATMCYTGDILD
+668 IVESTICYTGDILD
-682 PSKTKYNLEY
+682 PNKNKYNLEY
-692 YIRMAQ
+692 YINMARQ
-698 ELESLG
+698 LEELGS
-704 ADIICIKD
+704 DIICIKD
-712 MAGLLKPYAAYA
+712 MAGLLKPYAAYKLIKA
-724 LVKELKQNV
+724 LKENV
-733 NAPIH
+733 NTPIH
-738 LHTHDTSGNGIATCL
+738 LHTHDTSGNGVATCL
-753 MASKAGVDIVDGAL
+753 MASEAGVDIVDGAL

-790 RDTKIDLYGFEEV
+790 RDTKIDLYGFEEL
-803 GSYYRDLRKVYEK
+803 GNYYKDLRNVYSK
-816 FESDLKNPCAEI
+816 FESDLKNPSAEI

-841 KPQADSLGLVNR
+841 KPQADSLGLSDK
-853 FDEVKVKYKEANDI
+853 FDQVKEKYTESNEI

-883 LAIFMTKNNL
+883 LAIFMVKNKLNKNN
-893 TKDNIIEEGEKLSFP
+893 IITEGKNLSFP
-908 DSVLDY
+908 DSVVDY

-922 EGGIPKDIQRVVLKG
+922 EGGIPKDIQKVVLKG
-937 EKAIDVRPGLLIP
+937 ETPITVRPGELIP
-950 KEDFGK
+950 SEDFEAVK
-956 IKSYLDE
+956 KYLDE
-963 KFNMNTNIRNAL
+963 KFNMDSNVKNIL
-975 SYALYPNV
+975 SYTLYPNV
-983 YEDYLK
+983 YEDYLN
-989 HLQAY
+989 HLQLY
-994 NDISKLESHVYFY
+994 NDISNLESHVYFH
-1007 GLNKGEEC
+1007 GLSIGEEC

-1023 VLTIKLTDIGD
+1023 VLTIKLIEIGD
-1034 VKENG
+1034 TKEDGNK
-1039 YRTVCFE
+1039 TLSFE
-1046 LNGMI
+1046 LNGMMRDI
-1051 REVEIK
+1051 EVS
-1057 DRNFSG
+1057 DTHYSL
-1063 NIKDIVK
+1063 NIKDILK
-1070 ADMNDPLQVGAS
+1070 ADMNNPMQIGAS

-1092 KENDLVKQNQPL
+1092 EENQEVKENQPL
-1104 MIIEAMK
+1104 IVIEAMK
-1111 METIIVSKIDGTIK
+1111 METVVVAKTSGFIK
-1125 SIKVAKDDLVGDK
+1125 SIYVSQDEVVKDK
-1138 QLLMTMKD
+1138 QLLIDMK
-1146 IASREEEQSNLL
+1146 
-1158 ATAEE
+1158 